1 MPQVPILEGNSVG
14 TAPRRPAYERPLD
27 VSQGEKEASVALLS
41 TANFVDVIDE
51 RTAQDD
57 ALRAQAA
64 ITEEYGK
71 FQAKERVA
79 SQGRNAEGHTDR
91 VNDWWGKAASDYK
104 EALSPRAQRI
114 VDRQLVRAR
123 ATSMAD
129 ASVFQEMQLQKSH
142 AEAYELSTKAT
153 VGRAIREA
161 SDNYTIAGT
170 VGAAQAARVV
180 LNDLKTSA
188 TEFARVQ
195 GKPAE
200 WVEAQMLAASTEVH
214 VEVIGQMAEVNAKAA
229 SEYFKEHKDQI
240 DPRVADKLSQQLT
253 KAVTADTA
261 TAGVDEALAKFGPK
275 SLNDPF
281 DEVAASKF
289 LREKFENNADARRL
303 AIAELGQRREQ
314 HNRAQAEFTAANT
327 NSALAVFQTT
337 KSIAQMEKSQEYL
350 ALAPKEQI
358 GLTTYVTKLQAE
370 KASLAAAYA
379 SRNEAEIRRQIAQQT
394 RTYMPFYNAM
404 RDPALLAGMSR
415 NQVLALQMQ
424 IGPELAGNLLTLH
437 DSIAK
442 SESKLAEAKIDYSD
456 MQAILLKMGYDPKTK
471 NDDKK
476 AEIGLITSRMER
488 AADMEQ
494 QRVKR
499 VLTREEKFKVM
510 QEEAASTV
518 IMKESWFNWDREVPV
533 AALDS
538 SRIGDV
544 RLDMSTLKLTPQDL
558 AEAGFKPGE
567 KPKTAEFI
575 SRALANLRAAD
586 PKNPRYADTH
596 ENRVRLYLRLQ
607 GRAGTI
613 VSQE

>member
-14 TAPRRPAYERPLD
+14 TAPRRPAYERPLG

-41 TANFVDVIDE
+41 TANLVDVIDE

-91 VNDWWGKAASDYK
+91 INDWWGKAASDYK

-170 VGAAQAARVV
+170 AGATQAARLV
-180 LNDLKTSA
+180 LTDLKGD
-188 TEFARVQ
+188 TERFAKTQ
-195 GKPAE
+195 GKPPE

-229 SEYFKEHKDQI
+229 SEYFQEHKKQI

-253 KAVTADTA
+253 KAVTADVA
-261 TAGVDEALAKFGPK
+261 TAGVDEAWAKFGPK
-275 SLNDPF
+275 SLNDPV
-281 DEVAASKF
+281 DEIAMSKF

-303 AIAELGQRREQ
+303 AVAEMGQRREQ
-314 HNRAQAEFTAANT
+314 HNRAQVEFTAANT

-350 ALAPKEQI
+350 ALTPKEQI
-358 GLTTYVTKLQAE
+358 ALTTYVTKLQAE

-379 SRNEAEIRRQIAQQT
+379 ARDEAAIRRQIAQQT
-394 RTYMPFYNAM
+394 RAYMPFYNAVSN
-404 RDPALLAGMSR
+404 PALLAGMSWQ
-415 NQVLALQMQ
+415 QVLALQTQ
-424 IGPELAGNLLTLH
+424 VGPELVGNLLQRW
-437 DSIAK
+437 DSITK
-442 SESKLAEAKIDYSD
+442 SADKLPEAKVDYDS
-456 MQAILLKMGYDPKTK
+456 MSAILRELGLDPTARKGEAGAMAGETRR
-471 NDDKK
+471 
-476 AEIGLITSRMER
+476 RMEL
-488 AADMEQ
+488 AVDSAQ
-494 QRVKR
+494 QREKR
-499 VLTREEKFKVM
+499 VLSREEKDDIMRK
-510 QEEAASTV
+510 EAARVVT
-518 IMKESWFNWDREVPV
+518 IEKPWYTGGD
-533 AALDS
+533 
-538 SRIGDV
+538 DV
-544 RLDMSTLKLTPQDL
+544 RPAAVLTPEEVRKVKLPVGAAREDL
-558 AEAGFKPGE
+558 ARRMARIYMQTGDSNFEPTQE
-567 KPKTAEFI
+567 
-575 SRALANLRAAD
+575 NLKRF
-586 PKNPRYADTH
+586 
-596 ENRVRLYLRLQ
+596 YLRLSESE
-607 GRAGTI
+607 GGVGSVTAGQI
-613 VSQE
+613 PRKAD